1 MQSARAVA
9 LLGARQAG
17 KSTLARVLACGPIP
31 ADYVTL
37 DSDPVRAAAQTDP
50 EGFVAAL
57 GRSTVI
63 DEVQRAPDLLLA
75 VKARLDRDGRRG
87 QFLLTGSANL
97 RRIPAVAD
105 ALPGRVDY
113 LTLWPLTQGEI
124 EGRREDFLDRLFDG
138 EVPMLTDAPVGRS
151 EYAPRLLS
159 PAGSPSRSPD
169 PEPHEHDSSRATSAR
184 SSTAIWPMPRVS
196 MTRARS
202 GRCCD

>member
-1 MQSARAVA
+1 MADIFPSEAFIERSIAPVVVDAMQSARAVA

-17 KSTLARVLACGPIP
+17 KSTLARVLAGGPMP

-37 DSDPVRAAAQTDP
+37 DSDPVRAAAQADP

-75 VKARLDRDGRRG
+75 VKTRLDRDRRRG

-113 LTLWPLTQGEI
+113 LT
-124 EGRREDFLDRLFDG
+124 
-138 EVPMLTDAPVGRS
+138 
-151 EYAPRLLS
+151 
-159 PAGSPSRSPD
+159 
-169 PEPHEHDSSRATSAR
+169 
-184 SSTAIWPMPRVS
+184 
-196 MTRARS
+196 S
-202 GRCCD
+202 GH

>member
-1 MQSARAVA
+1 
-9 LLGARQAG
+9 
-17 KSTLARVLACGPIP
+17 
-31 ADYVTL
+31 
-37 DSDPVRAAAQTDP
+37 
-50 EGFVAAL
+50 VAAL

-75 VKARLDRDGRRG
+75 VKARLDRDRRRG

-97 RRIPAVAD
+97 GRIPTVAD

-151 EYAPRLLS
+151 EYARRLLT
-159 PAGSPSRSPD
+159 GGF
-169 PEPHEHDSSRATSAR
+169 PESLTRTGAARAR
-184 SSTAIWPMPRVS
+184 FFERLRRLGPRP
-196 MTRARS
+196 RS
-202 GRCCD
+202 GRCRACP